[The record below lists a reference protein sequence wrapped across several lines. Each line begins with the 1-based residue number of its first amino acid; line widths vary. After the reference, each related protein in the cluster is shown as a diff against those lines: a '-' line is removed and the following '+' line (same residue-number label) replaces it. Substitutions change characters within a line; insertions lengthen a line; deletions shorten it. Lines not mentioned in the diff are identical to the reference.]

1 MSEEEKKI
9 ILITDVIEQK
19 LRKEK
24 EIEFYMEEL
33 ERLNQKVFWLKQEV
47 KLTES
52 IIDMIKRESIQ
63 TANLLPKD
71 SE

>member
-9 ILITDVIEQK
+9 ILITDIIEQK

>member
-1 MSEEEKKI
+1 VSEEEKKI

-52 IIDMIKRESIQ
+52 IIDMIKRESVP
-63 TANLLPKD
+63 TSNLLPKD

>member
-9 ILITDVIEQK
+9 ILITDIIEQK

-52 IIDMIKRESIQ
+52 IIDMIKRESVQ
-63 TANLLPKD
+63 TTNLLPKD

>member
-52 IIDMIKRESIQ
+52 IIDMIKRESVQ

>member
-52 IIDMIKRESIQ
+52 IIDMIKRESTQ

>member
-1 MSEEEKKI
+1 VSEEEKKI

-52 IIDMIKRESIQ
+52 IIDMIKRESVQ
-63 TANLLPKD
+63 TTNLLPKD

>member
-9 ILITDVIEQK
+9 ILITDIIEQK

-52 IIDMIKRESIQ
+52 IIDMIKRESVQ

>member
-1 MSEEEKKI
+1 VSEEEKKI

-52 IIDMIKRESIQ
+52 IIDMIKRESVQ

>member
-1 MSEEEKKI
+1 VSEEEKKI

>member
-52 IIDMIKRESIQ
+52 IIDMIKRESVQ
-63 TANLLPKD
+63 TTNLLPKD